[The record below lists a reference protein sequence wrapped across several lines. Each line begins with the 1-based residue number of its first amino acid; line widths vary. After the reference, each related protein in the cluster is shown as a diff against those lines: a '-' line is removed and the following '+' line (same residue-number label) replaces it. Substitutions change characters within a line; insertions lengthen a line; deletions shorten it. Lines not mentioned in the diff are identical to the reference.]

1 MPVVRAYVAP
11 SFKERLDSLQLA
23 CEEIVPAGM
32 NSEDGPLTPGSI
44 EFIVHVV
51 ESGLKTDVFID
62 IEADYHEDRFRATTL
77 SFEEGPTPLPSLG
90 IDDRAE
96 LMKDAFNA
104 IFPEEYTFAVY
115 AKLMKAGWS
124 SDVDDDEFTGDM
136 SMEAALERYWE
147 RKPDLDAAPFED

>member
-44 EFIVHVV
+44 EFIVQVV

-62 IEADYHEDRFRATTL
+62 IEADYHEDRFRAITL

-90 IDDRAE
+90 IDDRADMMAHILDQDLKFQRYQRLVFHDHDLG
-96 LMKDAFNA
+96 LMPGFHRHD
-104 IFPEEYTFAVY
+104 
-115 AKLMKAGWS
+115 
-124 SDVDDDEFTGDM
+124 TGV
-136 SMEAALERYWE
+136 R
-147 RKPDLDAAPFED
+147 R